1 MSGVTEQPGDTGHPG
16 DRLSAYLDGELTAD
30 VTAAVRG
37 HVASCRPCRD
47 ELDRLAQARRLLRG
61 MAPLEPP
68 PGLAERFGARL
79 RQVFRRVAGGVAL
92 AGAGIGAVLFAA
104 SPARAV
110 RPPMEEV
117 GSVLP
122 ALPAGTALAEVP
134 AGYFAPESLDGMPL
148 VGLRQ
153 VGSMVGAL
161 YGSAPHEL
169 MVLEEPGQLVV
180 DASYPSART
189 TSRAG
194 HQGVSSGRAGEEAF
208 TWQDGSA
215 VVKLVGNPEDLPDAA
230 RSMAMRPR
238 SQSLFGRARGL
249 ARDLVEDLTG
259 SQ

>member
-1 MSGVTEQPGDTGHPG
+1 MSGMSEHPG
-16 DRLSAYLDGELTAD
+16 DRLSAYLDGELAVDTA
-30 VTAAVRG
+30 AAVRG
-37 HVASCRPCRD
+37 HLGSCRPCRE
-47 ELDRLAQARRLLRG
+47 ELDRLSHARRLLRG
-61 MAPLEPP
+61 MAPVEPP
-68 PGLAERFGARL
+68 LGLAERFGARL

-92 AGAGIGAVLFAA
+92 AGAGIGAALFAT

-122 ALPAGTALAEVP
+122 ALPAGTALSEVP
-134 AGYFAPESLDGMPL
+134 AGYFAPATLDGMSL
-148 VGLRQ
+148 VGLRR

-180 DASYPSART
+180 DTSYPART
-189 TSRAG
+189 TSLAG
-194 HQGVSSGRAGEEAF
+194 YQGVSYGRAGEEAF
-208 TWQDGSA
+208 TWQDGAA
-215 VVKLVGNPEDLPDAA
+215 VVTLVGAPEDLAGAA

-238 SQSLFGRARGL
+238 SQSVFGRAREL